1 MNLIWAHFA
10 CICLWTLYSNALLS
24 LGIGGHWLETFP
36 LKHLFYKGIPGI
48 YVFCCRWCMQ
58 QLNISIYAFVIFLS
72 CPGKGSPS
80 FFCLKWAVPGCLRVF
95 LKWFFCLFFGFFCQV
110 HVPGF
115 FLEEFCHSHTFLSLP
130 PSPES
135 ENWGKRVP
143 QNSWVWVFHQPGEPS
158 EPHFRLG
165 AARNQF
171 SSIPKAAVI
180 NLNEEL
186 RDH

>member
-95 LKWFFCLFFGFFCQV
+95 LKC
-110 HVPGF
+110 F
-115 FLEEFCHSHTFLSLP
+115 FLFVLWVFLPGACARFFFRGILPFSHLP
-130 PSPES
+130 EPSPIPWIWKLREEGPPEQLGLGFPS
-135 ENWGKRVP
+135 AWGT
-143 QNSWVWVFHQPGEPS
+143 
-158 EPHFRLG
+158 FRTPLQTG
-165 AARNQF
+165 
-171 SSIPKAAVI
+171 SC
-180 NLNEEL
+180 
-186 RDH
+186 